1 MELPPG
7 ISFPVVF
14 ALMARVLLMMRY
26 EWRKPAVES

>member
-7 ISFPVVF
+7 ISLPVIF
-14 ALMARVLLMMRY
+14 ALMARASAMMRH

>member
-7 ISFPVVF
+7 ISLPV
-14 ALMARVLLMMRY
+14 ALAVMARDSALMRY